1 MSSAFARTLRSA
13 GGNLVHLQKSS
24 TVFPKED
31 WLERDW
37 FFVPYDQLHQDLPPW
52 AELDSSRLGFVLIES
67 RSKARR
73 RLYHKQKLALVLANQ
88 RHFACEQAARGVA
101 VQYLIGEAGY
111 AEALGCFLSDCG
123 VKVLRVPE
131 PAERELRLE
140 LAPLVQDKKLE
151 LVSHGGWLTTP
162 DQFNES
168 CPTPPYRFD
177 SFYRRVRRDRG
188 WLMESGKPVGGKW
201 SFDAENRKP
210 WKGEFPAPERL
221 KFPVDAIKSEVGSL
235 VESDFG
241 DHPGKLDLDYLPA
254 TLADAQNSWSWALRF
269 CLQHFGPFEDAMTEA
284 STGLFHTRI
293 APLLN
298 LHRLLPEQIVESVLA
313 SEFPLA
319 CREGFLRQVAG
330 WREFVRHV
338 HRETNGFEN
347 LVKVSGESL
356 PQTFWGDA
364 PSGLRCL
371 DHTVE
376 TVWREGYS
384 HHITRLMVLGNLA
397 TLLEVDALELR
408 DWFWVAYTDAYDWVV
423 DPNVLGM
430 ATWATH
436 GVMTTKPYISGAAYL
451 NRMGDHCSSCDFHPK
466 KNCPITHLYWAW
478 MERHASELKGNVR
491 MAMPLKSLSKRSP
504 EKRNEDREVFFRVRE
519 ALANRERFT
528 P

>member
-1 MSSAFARTLRSA
+1 
-13 GGNLVHLQKSS
+13 
-24 TVFPKED
+24 
-31 WLERDW
+31 
-37 FFVPYDQLHQDLPPW
+37 
-52 AELDSSRLGFVLIES
+52 
-67 RSKARR
+67 
-73 RLYHKQKLALVLANQ
+73 
-88 RHFACEQAARGVA
+88 
-101 VQYLIGEAGY
+101 
-111 AEALGCFLSDCG
+111 
-123 VKVLRVPE
+123 
-131 PAERELRLE
+131 
-140 LAPLVQDKKLE
+140 
-151 LVSHGGWLTTP
+151 
-162 DQFNES
+162 
-168 CPTPPYRFD
+168 
-177 SFYRRVRRDRG
+177 
-188 WLMESGKPVGGKW
+188 
-201 SFDAENRKP
+201 
-210 WKGEFPAPERL
+210 
-221 KFPVDAIKSEVGSL
+221 
-235 VESDFG
+235 
-241 DHPGKLDLDYLPA
+241 
-254 TLADAQNSWSWALRF
+254 
-269 CLQHFGPFEDAMTEA
+269 MTEA

-313 SEFPLA
+313 SESPLA

-347 LVKVSGESL
+347 LVKSSGESL

-371 DHTVE
+371 DHTVD

-430 ATWATH
+430 ATWATR

-466 KNCPITHLYWAW
+466 KNCPVTHLYWAW
-478 MERHASELKGNVR
+478 MERHGSELKGNVR

-504 EKRNEDREVFFRVRE
+504 EKRNEDREVFSRVQE
-519 ALANRERFT
+519 ALANRERLT